1 MVLLS
6 NVALASRSVRRPLTS
21 ALLDARSAAIATVFA
36 WRFDVSAECESTSS
50 RRPLA
55 SDAFVTVFDA
65 VLAIAVSR
73 LEFRAITLA
82 SVSLRDAMM
91 PSIRLEFD
99 DSCVLS
105 SVTAPAWS

>member
-36 WRFDVSAECESTSS
+36 WRFDVSAECESTSA
-50 RRPLA
+50 RRPLT

-73 LEFRAITLA
+73 LELSDYVGVRVTE
-82 SVSLRDAMM
+82 RRNDAV
-91 PSIRLEFD
+91 
-99 DSCVLS
+99 DS
-105 SVTAPAWS
+105 A